1 MTTDKQD
8 GGEVIR
14 PSRTQLTVLRALAE
28 GKGCYVVPATRRA
41 LFRRGWI
48 ARDQTSARKDK
59 FVITLRGREAM
70 ALL

>member
-1 MTTDKQD
+1 MSTGKLDYA
-8 GGEVIR
+8 EVIR
-14 PSRTQLTVLRALAE
+14 PSRAQLMVLRALLE

-48 ARDQTSARKDK
+48 ARDDASHRKDK

-70 ALL
+70 SL